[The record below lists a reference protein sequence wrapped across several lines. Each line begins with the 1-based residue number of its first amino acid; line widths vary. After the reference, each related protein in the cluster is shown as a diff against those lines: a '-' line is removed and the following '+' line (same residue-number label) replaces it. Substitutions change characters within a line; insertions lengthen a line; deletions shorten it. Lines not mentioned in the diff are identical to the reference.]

1 MMRAVSPHRAVLLY
15 AAGAALWIV
24 ASDWLLARLIAD
36 PAWRDIAATL
46 KGWVFVAVTAL
57 LLGLALRASPRV
69 PQAATTGAAA
79 EDSGAASS
87 HRPRRQLLYL
97 LAAAAVLVLTVLA
110 LADAKQLH
118 DRHRLELMLTQA
130 RIGARA
136 LSDWMRERMAD
147 AYAYRSST
155 VYAAMYETGRGALAQ
170 GGSAPLSDRL
180 LELQQLKGWHRV
192 SLFDEQGRLLWSSA
206 DPGAAPA
213 TEQREAIRR
222 AAERN
227 EVVVSKPNID
237 ARDQVAMSIAA
248 PLAVAYGDRHPVLLT
263 EFDLSAAVAP
273 ALARSAEARADL
285 QAVLAVP
292 LQGRWA
298 TFGLTDTEDGA
309 GVRLVSRPGLA
320 AALPDRPDDAT
331 PLNGV
336 DEWQNRYT
344 ALLQPVPG
352 TDWWVMLQSADLAD
366 AVATAR
372 DLAWIVLAA
381 LLALAITAALFRQR
395 QRDATLTRLQDDR
408 RHQESQLRTLRM
420 LEAVI
425 SGGGLVVVA
434 QDAQG
439 QLLLCSAE
447 AARVAG
453 LDAPPPPGTPAGNV
467 LPETMLRRAAGSGD
481 VGSDE
486 RWTTPVG
493 PRDFDVRRG
502 PLRCADGSSFG
513 HFTIARDVSA
523 ERESAAALARSEQQ
537 LALALHG
544 AELGLWDWHVPSG
557 RTSINARWA
566 EMLGYRAEEVTPS
579 MDSWTA
585 LIHPD
590 DWDGVQAQLRA
601 HLEGR
606 TAAYRCE
613 HRLRH
618 RDGHW
623 VWVLDAGRV
632 VERDA
637 AGRPLRAVGIHLDI
651 TERRIALDALERSRA
666 ELEQRVA
673 ERTAE
678 LVEAQHRAEAANKAK
693 SAFLANMSHEI
704 RTPMNAI
711 IGLSRLMAD
720 STADPRQADRIH
732 KVEHA
737 AGHLMSLI
745 DDILDLSKIEAGRM
759 SLEQVPFSLRE
770 LLEQVR
776 GFVAPQAAQRGLQ
789 LGFDADGTPD
799 ALVGDPTR
807 LRQALLNLVGNA
819 VKFTAQGSVQVRV
832 QALQQTPGQATLRFE
847 VRDTGIGLSAEQ
859 IARLFVPFEQADAST
874 TRRFGGTGLGLA
886 ITRRLAAMMGGEV
899 GASGTPG
906 QGSCFWFIATFGLPA
921 APQPTRPDA
930 EAAQADAL
938 QRLRQQ
944 HGGARVLV
952 ADDDPVNLEIARAM
966 LEHAGLDVSTVGD
979 GKAALDACAAARY
992 DVLLLDMHMPGMDG
1006 PQAAAALRRA
1016 GVHTPIIALTASVFD
1031 EDRDECLAAG
1041 MDHFLPKPCTPE
1053 DLYRCLLQAMP
1064 VRAALPVATAA
1075 PQLLAPPASA
1085 PAPAPAL
1092 AQAAAADAA
1101 SAALLQRL
1109 GQLLKQ
1115 GDAEARELVLHE
1127 QPLLQA
1133 LGEPGRDFVQRVLHF
1148 EFEAALALLPQ
1159 LQRT

>member
-1 MMRAVSPHRAVLLY
+1 MTRTVSPRRAALLY

-36 PAWRDIAATL
+36 PAWREIVATL
-46 KGWVFVAVTAL
+46 KGWIFVAVTAL
-57 LLGLALRASPRV
+57 LLGVSLQRASRAPK
-69 PQAATTGAAA
+69 ATA
-79 EDSGAASS
+79 EDDTAPPGF
-87 HRPRRQLLYL
+87 RPRRHALYL

-110 LADAKQLH
+110 LADAKQIH

-130 RIGARA
+130 RISARA

-147 AYAYRSST
+147 AYTYRSST

-170 GGSAPLSDRL
+170 GDAAPLSARL
-180 LELQQLKGWHRV
+180 LELQQLKGWRRV
-192 SLFDEQGRLLWSSA
+192 SLIDEKGEPLWSSA
-206 DPGAAPA
+206 DPGSVPSAD
-213 TEQREAIRR
+213 QHEAIRR
-222 AAERN
+222 AALHN
-227 EVVVSKPNID
+227 EVVVSGPSID
-237 ARDQVAMSIAA
+237 ARDQVELSIAT
-248 PLAVAYGDRHPVLLT
+248 PLAVAYADRHPVLLI

-285 QAVLAVP
+285 QAALAVP
-292 LQGRWA
+292 AQGRWA
-298 TFGLTDTEDGA
+298 TFGITDAKDDG
-309 GVRLVSRPGLA
+309 GVRLVSRPALA
-320 AALPDRPDDAT
+320 AALPERPDDAT
-331 PLNGV
+331 PVSGV

-344 ALLQPVPG
+344 ALLQPVAG
-352 TDWWVMLQSADLAD
+352 TEWWVMLQSEDLAD
-366 AVATAR
+366 AAATAR

-395 QRDATLTRLQDDR
+395 QRDAALTRLQDDQ
-408 RHQESQLRTLRM
+408 RHQENQLRSLRM

-434 QDAQG
+434 QDPQG
-439 QLLLCSAE
+439 ELLLCSTE

-453 LDAPPPPGTPAGNV
+453 LDAPPAPGTPAGSV
-467 LPETMLRRAAGSGD
+467 LPETMLRRVAGSGD
-481 VGSDE
+481 VSSDE

-502 PLRCADGSSFG
+502 PLRRADGSSFG

-523 ERESAAALARSEQQ
+523 EREGAAALARSEQQ

-566 EMLGYRAEEVTPS
+566 EMLGYRAEEVAPS

-590 DWDGVQAQLRA
+590 DWAGVQAELQA
-601 HLEGR
+601 HLDGR
-606 TAAYRCE
+606 TPAYRCE

-618 RDGHW
+618 RDGRW

-651 TERRIALDALERSRA
+651 TERRIALEALERSRA

-673 ERTAE
+673 ERTTE
-678 LVEAQHRAEAANKAK
+678 LVDAQHRAEAANKAK

-720 STADPRQADRIH
+720 STTDPRQIDRIH

-737 AGHLMSLI
+737 AAHLMSLI

-759 SLEQVPFSLRE
+759 SLEQVPFSLCE

-776 GFVAPQAAQRGLQ
+776 SYIAPQAAQRHLQ
-789 LGFDADGTPD
+789 LGFEADGAPD

-807 LRQALLNLVGNA
+807 LRQALLNLAGNA
-819 VKFTAQGSVQVRV
+819 VKFTERGSVQVRV
-832 QALQQTPGQATLRFE
+832 QALQQAPGQATLRFE

-859 IARLFVPFEQADAST
+859 IERLFVPFEQADAST

-906 QGSCFWFIATFGLPA
+906 EGSCFWFTATFGLPA
-921 APQPTRPDA
+921 APQAPRADA
-930 EAAQADAL
+930 DAAQVDAL
-938 QRLRQQ
+938 QRLRQC
-944 HGGARVLV
+944 HAGARVLV
-952 ADDDPVNLEIARAM
+952 ADDDPVNLDVARAM
-966 LEHAGLDVSTVGD
+966 LEHAGLEVTTVND
-979 GKAALDACAAARY
+979 GKAALDACATARY

-1006 PQAAAALRRA
+1006 PQAATALRRA
-1016 GVHTPIIALTASVFD
+1016 GVRTPIVALTASVFD

-1041 MDHFLPKPCTPE
+1041 MDHFLPKPCPPE
-1053 DLYRCLLQAMP
+1053 HLYGCLIEALQAQ
-1064 VRAALPVATAA
+1064 AA
-1075 PQLLAPPASA
+1075 PP
-1085 PAPAPAL
+1085 PAPAPLLPPPRPTPGDVPAEL
-1092 AQAAAADAA
+1092 PAAVSDATT
-1101 SAALLQRL
+1101 AALLQRL
-1109 GQLLKQ
+1109 GRLLNQ

-1127 QPLLQA
+1127 QALLQS
-1133 LGEPGRDFVQRVLHF
+1133 LGEPGRGFVQRVLHF
-1148 EFEAALALLPQ
+1148 EFEAALELLPQ
-1159 LQRT
+1159 LRRA